1 MVDVPVLATC
11 DTQCCH
17 WAARHHTSESTL
29 QLIPTYT
36 NLTDFEIGGKVLS
49 NTTVTCWSLGIGM
62 LLLVASAFSLYKA
75 FRNWRYNKQL
85 TTEP

>member
-1 MVDVPVLATC
+1 MCLFWLLAIPSVVIGLPGIILLN
-11 DTQCCH
+11 Q
-17 WAARHHTSESTL
+17 TL

-36 NLTDFEIGGKVLS
+36 NLTDFKIGGKVLS

-75 FRNWRYNKQL
+75 FRNWRYDKQL